1 MIPALRSQEALIL
14 KAVVVLMAV
23 AVTAKAVPLM
33 EMVAVLDLAKEGIQI
48 PELPIVQEAL
58 RMEPRAAER
67 RRAIKVLV
75 RVDF

>member
-1 MIPALRSQEALIL
+1 
-14 KAVVVLMAV
+14 
-23 AVTAKAVPLM
+23 M